1 MEPMRKYYWFFL
13 WAALLTLPFYA
24 WGIFFPVGGLPFGL
38 PISFV
43 SILVPMALAIVYAY
57 REGGR
62 PVVGRLFLGI
72 LDVRK
77 ATTAALAL
85 SVLGMPLVALLAY
98 KTATLRPDALPDVPV
113 VAWGQLPVMF
123 ALYFLG
129 AIPEE
134 LGWTATLTGP
144 LVRRHGPLA
153 AGAMIGLFWGLW
165 HVLPW
170 SWEHSAGWIA
180 GMMLFDVLIRMSMAH
195 AYAHGGGSL
204 LAAVLTHA
212 MINVCISAFPNAGS
226 HFNPWLFALWA
237 GGLLAV
243 QLGVARRG
251 KLFSA

>member
-1 MEPMRKYYWFFL
+1 MESMRKYYRFFL
-13 WAALLTLPFYA
+13 WVAVLTLPFYA
-24 WGIFFPVGGLPFGL
+24 WGIFFPVSGLPFGL
-38 PISFV
+38 PISFL
-43 SILVPMALAIVYAY
+43 SIVVPMALAIVYAY

-62 PVVGRLFLGI
+62 PAVARLFLGI
-72 LDVRK
+72 VDVKK
-77 ATTAALAL
+77 ATPAALAL
-85 SVLGMPLVALLAY
+85 SLLGMPLVALLAY
-98 KTATLRPDALPDVPV
+98 KTAALRPDGLPEVPV
-113 VAWGQLPVMF
+113 VTWAQLPLTF

-170 SWEHSAGWIA
+170 GWEHPAGWIA
-180 GMMLFDVLIRMSMAH
+180 GMMLFDVFIRMSMAH
-195 AYAHGGGSL
+195 AYAHSGGSL
-204 LAAVLTHA
+204 FAAIGTHT
-212 MINVCISAFPNAGS
+212 MINVCITAFPNDGS